1 MSESTSWYNGGVT
14 EGIALTFEIAWNQPE
29 FDYRRAEG
37 LNQSSFKKILDSPAH
52 YQAALKNRLI
62 PTPAM
67 KMGTAVHSLV
77 LDGEKAF
84 NSLYFNRKKEGK
96 DLTVAEMKEALDKK
110 NISYK
115 NSAKKAELEELL
127 YPGGKPLDRRTGLSE
142 DEYADVQ
149 GMAES
154 LRRLEWYSGTD
165 AEYIKRNEVSIYW
178 EQAGVP
184 FKARLDSILIDEGIV
199 LDLKTTDSA
208 EPELFTKKVIGLGYD
223 FQAAAY
229 TAAAERAFGKPFRF
243 MFAAVER
250 KAPYTVAIYEADE
263 VMQAEGRRK
272 FDEAIRIYKECE
284 ASGNWPGKEITIG
297 SLSYPSWYKPIE
309 TPEPIEDVF

>member
-1 MSESTSWYNGGVT
+1 M
-14 EGIALTFEIAWNQPE
+14 EIRWNE
-29 FDYRRAEG
+29 ADWDYRREVG
-37 LNQSSFKKILDSPAH
+37 VNQSSLKKILESPAH
-52 YQAALKNRLI
+52 YQSALKNKLI

-67 KMGTAVHSLV
+67 KMGTALHALV
-77 LDGEKAF
+77 LDGQKAF
-84 NSLYFNRKKEGK
+84 EGSYFDRKKEGK

-127 YPGGKPLDRRTGLSE
+127 YPKGKPIDRRTGLSQE
-142 DEYADVQ
+142 EYADVL

-154 LRRLEWYSGTD
+154 LRRLEWYAGTD
-165 AEYIKRNEVSIYW
+165 ATYIKRNEVSIYLDYM
-178 EQAGVP
+178 EVP
-184 FKARLDSILIDEGIV
+184 FKARLDSVLIEEGIV

-208 EPELFTKKVIGLGYD
+208 EPELFTKKVVGLGYD

-229 TAAAERAFGKPFRF
+229 TVAAEQAFGKPFRF

-250 KAPYTVAIYEADE
+250 RAPYTVAIYEADE
-263 VMQAEGRRK
+263 VMQLEGRRK
-272 FDEAIRIYKECE
+272 FDEAIRLYKECE

>member
-1 MSESTSWYNGGVT
+1 MKH
-14 EGIALTFEIAWNQPE
+14 EIAWNQSDFE
-29 FDYRRAEG
+29 YRRAPG
-37 LNQSSFKKILDSPAH
+37 LNQSSLKKILDSPAH
-52 YQAALKNRLI
+52 YKAALKNKLI
-62 PTPAM
+62 PTAAM
-67 KMGTAVHSLV
+67 KIGTALHSLV

-84 NSLYFNRKKEGK
+84 DSLYFDRKKEGK

-110 NISYK
+110 GVKFK
-115 NSAKKAELEELL
+115 NSAKKAELEALL
-127 YPGGKPLDRRTGLSE
+127 YPDGKPIDRRTGLSE
-142 DEYADVQ
+142 EEFADVQ
-149 GMAES
+149 GMAKS
-154 LRRLEWYSGTD
+154 LRRLQWYAGTD
-165 AEYIKRNEVSIYW
+165 AEYIKRNEVSIYL
-178 EQAGVP
+178 EHLGVP

-223 FQAAAY
+223 FQLAAY
-229 TAAAERAFGKPFRF
+229 TVAAEQAFGKPFRF
-243 MFAAVER
+243 LFAAVER
-250 KAPYTVAIYEADE
+250 RAPYTVAIYEADE
-263 VMQAEGRRK
+263 AMQAEGRRK